1 MAKHQ
6 KTKEWYTCDVCLEQ
20 CEPVGII
27 EIPFAY
33 SMDLVYTVRVS
44 VSAYLPYGTTN
55 GDVCFNC
62 FKKHIQKWIAEQER
76 RRSK

>member
-6 KTKEWYTCDVCLEQ
+6 KTKEWRTCDVCRER
-20 CEPVGII
+20 CEPVGTI

-33 SMDLVYTVRVS
+33 SADLVYSMWVR
-44 VSAYLPYGTTN
+44 VSAYLPYYGTTD

-62 FKKHIQKWIAEQER
+62 FKKHIQKWIADQER
-76 RRSK
+76 NL

>member
-6 KTKEWYTCDVCLEQ
+6 KTEEWHTCDVCCEQ

-44 VSAYLPYGTTN
+44 VSAYLPYSTTN
-55 GDVCFNC
+55 GDVCFDC
-62 FKKHIQKWIAEQER
+62 FKKHIQKWIADQER

>member
-6 KTKEWYTCDVCLEQ
+6 KTEEWHTCDICCEE

-27 EIPFAY
+27 EIPVAY
-33 SMDLVYTVRVS
+33 YMDLVYTMQVR

-55 GDVCFNC
+55 GDVCFSC
-62 FKKHIQKWIAEQER
+62 FKKYIQKWIADQER